1 MRIHFEITAP
11 GGAVIAAGS
20 RATHTAEASSW
31 SNLGEVKRLL
41 RAAGVTPGL
50 GQRLAIWVE
59 RDVGRAVFP
68 DETIDRAARAFH
80 DALGTHLDDPAA
92 AHSPARDW
100 IDAPAT
106 AVAEALLHGGWVP
119 PVEHDDPDPVPDD
132 GWPDILDLDLA
143 PQAAAVPTPRVAS

>member
-11 GGAVIAAGS
+11 GGAVLAAGS
-20 RATHTAEASSW
+20 HATHTAEVSSW

-41 RAAGVTPGL
+41 RAAGVAPGL

-59 RDVGRAVFP
+59 RDLSGAVFP

-92 AHSPARDW
+92 THSPGRDW
-100 IDAPAT
+100 IDAPVT
-106 AVAEALLHGGWVP
+106 AVVEALLHGGWVP
-119 PVEHDDPDPVPDD
+119 STEHDEPDSVPDHD
-132 GWPDILDLDLA
+132 WPDALDLA
-143 PQAAAVPTPRVAS
+143 PWPAAVPTPRTAS

>member
-20 RATHTAEASSW
+20 HATRTAEVSSW

-41 RAAGVTPGL
+41 RAAGITPGL

-59 RDVGRAVFP
+59 RDLGRAVFP

-106 AVAEALLHGGWVP
+106 AVAEALLHGGWIP
-119 PVEHDDPDPVPDD
+119 PADHDDPDSAPDD
-132 GWPDILDLDLA
+132 DRPDALDLA
-143 PQAAAVPTPRVAS
+143 THAAAVPTPRPAS

>member
-20 RATHTAEASSW
+20 HTTHTAEVSSW

-41 RAAGVTPGL
+41 RAAGIAPGL
-50 GQRLAIWVE
+50 GQRLAIWIE
-59 RDVGRAVFP
+59 RDLSGAVFP
-68 DETIDRAARAFH
+68 DETIDRAARSFH

-106 AVAEALLHGGWVP
+106 AVVEALLHGGWVP
-119 PVEHDDPDPVPDD
+119 PADYE
-132 GWPDILDLDLA
+132 DLDSVSDDDQLNA
-143 PQAAAVPTPRVAS
+143 LGLTPWPAAVPTPRTAS